1 MITNSIKATIEEPL
15 VTIGVSSFNY
25 SRFIDNSL
33 NSLLTQTYKN
43 TEIIIIDDCSSDD
56 CPQKIEAWIKR
67 NNVTCTYIRHIKNL
81 GITKTTN
88 EIVRLA
94 KGKYITFLATDD
106 IMMPERITRQ
116 VSLLEEAGEDFGL
129 SYSDV
134 QLIDEDDNVLGSDF
148 FRPEAVRR
156 VIKDGDVLKEY
167 AEAQFR
173 FTTPSMLVR
182 KSVYDKVG
190 LYNEKVMIEDYD
202 FFIRL
207 FAVYKVKYCAYPTI
221 KYRVKKQSTIHE
233 KMTDNNSELYCRDRI
248 YSNHEAMPFI
258 KDKKIKLYLKNKI
271 SFYLQTMANAKSKY
285 FPQMFFYLL
294 VRGYFG
300 ITAKTFLIKL
310 RNMVLPGYKKS
321 AA

>member
-1 MITNSIKATIEEPL
+1 MSNISTINSPL

-67 NNVTCTYIRHIKNL
+67 NNITCTYIRHEKNQ

-106 IMMPERITRQ
+106 MMMPDRVEKQ
-116 VSLLEEAGEDFGL
+116 VNQLEEAGEEYGL

-134 QLIDEDDNVLGSDF
+134 ELIDEDDNVLGSDF
-148 FRPEAVRR
+148 YRPEAARR
-156 VIKDGDVLKEY
+156 VIIEGDALKEY

-173 FTTPSMLVR
+173 FTTPSMMVR

-207 FAVYKVKYCAYPTI
+207 FAVYKVKYCTSQTI
-221 KYRVKKQSTIHE
+221 KYRVKKFSGIHTQ
-233 KMTDNNSELYCRDRI
+233 MTGNTSELYCRDRI
-248 YSNHEAMPFI
+248 YSNHAALPFI
-258 KDKKIKLYLKNKI
+258 KDEKIKQYLKGKI
-271 SFYLQTMANAKSKY
+271 NFYLQTMATSGSKY
-285 FPQMFFYLL
+285 FYKMFLYLL
-294 VRGYFG
+294 LRGYFG
-300 ITAKTFLIKL
+300 MAAKSFLIKMRSTL
-310 RNMVLPGYKKS
+310 LPGKTKS
-321 AA
+321 AQ